1 MKEKILLSEVD
12 EIIAGGPDENEH
24 VALCSYRGHEG
35 IIDVDGNVIVP
46 FLYSSINGFIWDESG
61 RLAVVNDEGLLG
73 HVDVNGKEV
82 IPCQFPF
89 QIPSEP
95 LCFHEDRF
103 AVCDKNGLIGFIN
116 PQGEVVIGYQFHGV
130 SKFQNGLCPVMNA
143 NNKWGYIDRDG
154 SLRIDYLFNK
164 AYCFK
169 ENGTAQVLVTVKK
182 LYLFTEEKLVN
193 INKKGQIIG

>member
-12 EIIAGGPDENEH
+12 EIIAGGPEENERI
-24 VALCSYRGHEG
+24 ALCSYQGHEG

-89 QIPSEP
+89 QVLSEP

-103 AVCDKNGLIGFIN
+103 PVCNADGLIGFID
-116 PQGEVVIGYQFHGV
+116 PLGTMVIPCQFYGV
-130 SKFQNGLCPVMNA
+130 RNFHHGLCPVKNSKQ
-143 NNKWGYIDRDG
+143 KWGYIDR
-154 SLRIDYLFNK
+154 
-164 AYCFK
+164 
-169 ENGTAQVLVTVKK
+169 NGTLVIPFKYADAYEFNDRGEATVLEKVLFFERINTIHAPNTV
-182 LYLFTEEKLVN
+182 F
-193 INKKGQIIG
+193 

>member
-12 EIIAGGPDENEH
+12 EIIAGGPDENER
-24 VALCSYRGHEG
+24 VALCSYQGHEG

-46 FLYSSINGFIWDESG
+46 FRYSSINGFIWDESG

-103 AVCDKNGLIGFIN
+103 PVCDNRGLVGFID
-116 PQGEVVIGYQFHGV
+116 PQGKVVIPCIFHQV
-130 SKFQNGLCPVMNA
+130 KKFRNGFCPVMNE
-143 NNKWGYIDRDG
+143 NKKWGYIDMHGVMRIPFKYVDAYELNEEG
-154 SLRIDYLFNK
+154 EATVFEKFLFMKRIRTISLN
-164 AYCFK
+164 
-169 ENGTAQVLVTVKK
+169 V
-182 LYLFTEEKLVN
+182 
-193 INKKGQIIG
+193 